1 MRPEI
6 VAAERAREV
15 RDAARAWRRTGFIGE
30 EALGLVLERYPDD
43 RVRFGPGFRVLAFIF
58 TLIASC
64 ALIGLWFVF
73 FDSNPQTGA
82 SLIVWAVVF
91 SGLTELQRGPM
102 RRVGAGAESATALAA
117 AALATLGGTI
127 GFGGGSFNDF
137 LLRFLAS
144 GFVACSAA
152 AWRWGDAIFQLGA
165 GLLGFALLAQAGPA
179 RLLWIGAAALAIPIC
194 LAGARLARNAP
205 SQRRGFMILGAISV
219 LALYG
224 AIHIWSLDQHL
235 VESLSVVAREG
246 SGSDGSKGLR
256 ALSFA
261 TTALLPPALLLIGWR
276 RREPLLLYA
285 GILLVGAS
293 VATIRLYREVMP
305 LSLALCLIGAACLT
319 TGLGLLRWLR
329 SGPARERHGFT
340 ADPLLDDAR
349 RTEAVRSVVAMA
361 SFTPA
366 AQAQAARPAF
376 EGGGGGFGGG
386 GATGSYQ

>member
-15 RDAARAWRRTGFIGE
+15 RDAARAWRRAGFIGE
-30 EALGLVLERYPDD
+30 EALGFVLERYPDD

-58 TLIASC
+58 TLIASW

-73 FDSNPQTGA
+73 FDSNPGTGA
-82 SLIVWAVVF
+82 TFLVWALVL
-91 SGLTELQRGPM
+91 SGLTEVQRGPM
-102 RRVGAGAESATALAA
+102 RRAGAGAESATALGA
-117 AALATLGGTI
+117 AALATLAGTI

-137 LLRFLAS
+137 LLRFLVS
-144 GFVACSAA
+144 GFAVCSAA

-179 RLLWIGAAALAIPIC
+179 RLLWIVAAALAIPMCI
-194 LAGARLARNAP
+194 AGARLARHAP
-205 SQRRGFMILGAISV
+205 SQRRGFVILGAVSV

-235 VESLSVVAREG
+235 VESLSVVTRGG
-246 SGSDGSKGLR
+246 SAVDESTSLR
-256 ALSFA
+256 SLSIA
-261 TTALLPPALLLIGWR
+261 ATALLPPALLLIGWR

-285 GILLVGAS
+285 GLLLVGAS
-293 VATIRLYREVMP
+293 IATIRLYREVMP
-305 LSLALCLIGAACLT
+305 LSLALILIGAACLAIA
-319 TGLGLLRWLR
+319 LGLRRWLR
-329 SGPARERHGFT
+329 SGPTGERHGFT
-340 ADPLLDDAR
+340 ADPLLDDAN
-349 RTEAVRSVVAMA
+349 RTEAIRSVVAMA

-366 AQAQAARPAF
+366 AQAPAARPAF